1 MLDKEDINSMANM
14 TFERILK
21 SKTNLSKI
29 QTDNFSEYIEQKMD
43 IDRIA
48 MLDKNIRD
56 RMDVRDKRVR
66 IAFESQI
73 YSDFE
78 QGNGKFN
85 C

>member
-1 MLDKEDINSMANM
+1 
-14 TFERILK
+14 
-21 SKTNLSKI
+21 
-29 QTDNFSEYIEQKMD
+29 MD

-56 RMDVRDKRVR
+56 QMDVRDKRVR

-78 QGNGKFN
+78 HGSGKFN